1 VISARGFVLIWT
13 ATTLAI
19 LVYAFV
25 DLWVSP
31 SLHGEHS
38 FSMQVDFSQ
47 IWEVRH
53 WGGRLVRERAWS
65 LLAGNAVAIGGILA
79 LAFHGIARF
88 VARRRLR
95 EEDAPPSLVP
105 DSRSSVPPYG

>member
-1 VISARGFVLIWT
+1 MISARGFVLIWA
-13 ATTLAI
+13 ATSLAI

-31 SLHGEHS
+31 SLHGEQS
-38 FSMQVDFSQ
+38 FSMQVDFTQ

-79 LAFHGIARF
+79 LALHGIGRF
-88 VARRRLR
+88 VARRRQR
-95 EEDAPPSLVP
+95 EEEPPPSLATET
-105 DSRSSVPPYG
+105 RSSVPPYG